1 MYTSGAAESRNSMAH
16 AVMLGEC
23 PYSRAVERKFV
34 RLPAWVIFYRRGR
47 KKHVAMV
54 RDMSRQGIFFYS
66 DYRPSEGE
74 EIEFVM
80 KFPKWTNTAPI
91 ACKGIV
97 VRVESPAPG
106 AAIGIAASLSRFA
119 VLK

>member
-1 MYTSGAAESRNSMAH
+1 MSTCHTAESRNSMAQ

-23 PYSRAVERKFV
+23 PYSRAAKRKFV
-34 RLPAWVIFYRRGR
+34 RLPAWVIFYRNGR

-66 DYRPSEGE
+66 
-74 EIEFVM
+74 
-80 KFPKWTNTAPI
+80 KWTNTAPI

-97 VRVESPAPG
+97 VRVENPVPG
-106 AAIGIAASLSRFA
+106 AAIGIAISLTRFA

>member
-1 MYTSGAAESRNSMAH
+1 MSTCHTAESRNSMAQ

-23 PYSRAVERKFV
+23 PYSRAAKRKFV
-34 RLPAWVIFYRRGR
+34 RLPAWVIFYRNGR

-66 DYRPSEGE
+66 DFRPSGE

-97 VRVESPAPG
+97 VRVENPVPG
-106 AAIGIAASLSRFA
+106 AAIGIAISLTRFA